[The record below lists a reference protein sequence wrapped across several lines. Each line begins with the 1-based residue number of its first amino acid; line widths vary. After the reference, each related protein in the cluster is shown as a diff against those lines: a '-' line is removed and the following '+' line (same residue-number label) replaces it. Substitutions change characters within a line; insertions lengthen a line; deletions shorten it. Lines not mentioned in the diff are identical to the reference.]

1 MPFLMSTYMM
11 PVCAYIPDLIVL
23 HLERG
28 ALRILFGQD
37 IHVPYHVDFGLDI
50 MQWRESMENVPE
62 V

>member
-1 MPFLMSTYMM
+1 MSTYMM

-50 MQWRESMENVPE
+50 MQWVNQWRTCQRYNAR
-62 V
+62 

>member
-1 MPFLMSTYMM
+1 MM